1 MSFENALER
10 LEQLGF
16 PTVADCL
23 EIGDDAGAVR
33 LLNESARSM
42 CDDDDDRQ
50 AFREAL
56 YIVATIDETV

>member
-1 MSFENALER
+1 MSFEDALER

-33 LLNESARSM
+33 LLTESERTM

-50 AFREAL
+50 AFQEAL
-56 YIVATIDETV
+56 YLVTTIDQTI